1 LAQKILK
8 SNSHF
13 AEKFYLMPVD
23 QLQLNFNPENLR
35 LLNVI
40 IGLIMFGVALDLKV
54 DDFKRLVASPI
65 PPLIGLIGQFI
76 LLPALSFLWTLVL
89 RPPPSLALGMILIA
103 ACPGGNV
110 SNFLTNLAKGNT
122 ALSVSLSAIST
133 AVALVMTPFNLVF
146 WGKLNANTAP
156 ILHRVNLDPLEVF
169 YTVVIIFGIP
179 LVAGMVLARH
189 APALA
194 NRLRRPLKIFS
205 ILFFILFILVAFA
218 ANWDNFLA
226 YVPKVWFA
234 VFVQNGLGLLGGYAL
249 SRLLR
254 LPRRD
259 ARAVSIEVGIQNS
272 ALGLALIFDFFA
284 GLGGMALVAA
294 WWGIWHLVSGLT
306 VALVWSRRPV

>member
-1 LAQKILK
+1 
-8 SNSHF
+8 
-13 AEKFYLMPVD
+13 MPLD
-23 QLQLNFNPENLR
+23 QLQLNFNPESLR

-54 DDFKRLVASPI
+54 EDFKRLAASPI
-65 PPLIGLIGQFI
+65 PPLIGLIGQFL

-89 RPPPSLALGMILIA
+89 QPPPSIALGMMLIG

-133 AVALVMTPFNLVF
+133 AVALVMTPLNLTF
-146 WGKLNANTAP
+146 WGKLNVHTAP

-169 YTVVIIFGIP
+169 CAVVIILGIP
-179 LVAGMVLARH
+179 LVAGMFIAHH
-189 APALA
+189 APAVA
-194 NRLRRPLKIFS
+194 NRLRQPLKIFS
-205 ILFFILFILVAFA
+205 VLFFVLFILVAFA
-218 ANWDNFLA
+218 MNWGNFLA
-226 YVPKVWFA
+226 YVPKIWFA
-234 VFVQNGLGLLGGYAL
+234 VLIQNALGLIGGYAI
-249 SRLLR
+249 SRLFR

-259 ARAVSIEVGIQNS
+259 ARAISIEVGIQNS

-294 WWGIWHLVSGLT
+294 WWGIWHLLSGLT
-306 VALVWSRRPV
+306 VALIWSKRPV

>member
-1 LAQKILK
+1 
-8 SNSHF
+8 
-13 AEKFYLMPVD
+13 MPLD
-23 QLQLNFNPENLR
+23 QLQLNFNPESLR

-54 DDFKRLVASPI
+54 EDFKRLAASPI
-65 PPLIGLIGQFI
+65 PPLIGLTGQFL

-89 RPPPSLALGMILIA
+89 QPPPSIALGMMLIA

-110 SNFLTNLAKGNT
+110 SNFLTNLAQGNT

-133 AVALVMTPFNLVF
+133 AVALVMTPLNLTF
-146 WGKLNANTAP
+146 WGKLNGHTAP
-156 ILHRVNLDPLEVF
+156 ILHRINLEPLEVF
-169 YTVVIIFGIP
+169 YAVVIILGIP
-179 LVAGMVLARH
+179 LVAGMFISHH

-205 ILFFILFILVAFA
+205 VLFFVLFILVAFA
-218 ANWDNFLA
+218 MNWDNFLA
-226 YVPKVWFA
+226 YVPKIWFA
-234 VFVQNGLGLLGGYAL
+234 VFIQNALGLIGGYAI
-249 SRLLR
+249 SRLFR

-259 ARAVSIEVGIQNS
+259 ARAISIEVGIQNS

-294 WWGIWHLVSGLT
+294 WWGIWHLISGLT
-306 VALVWSRRPV
+306 VALFWSKRPV